1 MRAFFLAFAF
11 LSTSFGINASGT
23 VDFLEVDNDVVLFS
37 TSAAKAAA
45 SPACVAPET
54 SSLWTVSLTSDSG
67 RAIYSLILTSMA
79 KGDGVALNI
88 ESAQDCTDKSGF
100 ERASKVSLIVN
111 SGNNSISSYGIKLA
125 PDLDFPSTRLSD
137 KQTLEKIDIA
147 VTGGELTEVLSL
159 TSKQVLSYLNV
170 TGIDASNETKIRLS
184 IDGQIIFDD
193 VIKDDKSMLIS
204 TGELIVID
212 NSLVLEVETV
222 LSQPVW
228 VVFQTRPIQ

>member
-11 LSTSFGINASGT
+11 LSTSFGINASGSIN
-23 VDFLEVDNDVVLFS
+23 FLEVDNDVVLFS
-37 TSAAKAAA
+37 TSEAKVAT
-45 SPACVAPET
+45 SPACVAQEN
-54 SSLWTVSLTSDSG
+54 SNLWTVPLASDSG
-67 RAIYSLILTSMA
+67 RAIYSLILTSIA
-79 KGDGVALNI
+79 KGEGVALNI
-88 ESAQDCTDKSGF
+88 ESAQDCADKTGI

-125 PDLDFPSTRLSD
+125 PDLDFPSTRLGD
-137 KQTLEKIDIA
+137 RQTLEKIDIA

-159 TSKQVLSYLNV
+159 TSKQVLSYLNI
-170 TGIDASNETKIRLS
+170 TGIDSSKETKIRLT

-193 VIKDDKSMLIS
+193 IIKDDKSMLIS
-204 TGELIVID
+204 TGEAIIVD